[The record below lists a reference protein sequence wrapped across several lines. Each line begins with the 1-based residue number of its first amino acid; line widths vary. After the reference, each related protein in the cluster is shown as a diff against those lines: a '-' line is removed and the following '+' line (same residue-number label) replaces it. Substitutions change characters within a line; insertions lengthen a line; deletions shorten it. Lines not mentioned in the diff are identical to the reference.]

1 MLCPCSG
8 TRKRGT
14 EGLFQIQ
21 LHARVQPHL
30 PTLPAGCHDR
40 AVLLYEYVGKRIV
53 DLQHTE
59 VPDAYRGRGIA
70 KHLAKVGAWEGSCS
84 PHGGD
89 PPRRPGLFPRA
100 AAVAHSQ
107 HLSGWRLVLGRGLQ
121 GHRHLLRVGSWLAGP
136 SIQQVV
142 GAQWTLW

>member
-21 LHARVQPHL
+21 LRARVRPHL

-89 PPRRPGLFPRA
+89 PPRRPGLFTRA